1 VLRTSVVI
9 DGQKY
14 PLAQGQDLEAI
25 KSATVAAA
33 REGAGLVDFVVVGNR
48 AVSVLVTPTIRVMF
62 EEHEVDG
69 DARDNGDLRA
79 PFTSPVDDLDF

>member
-14 PLAQGQDLEAI
+14 PLAQGQDLETI
-25 KSATVAAA
+25 KQATVAAA
-33 REGAGLVDFVVVGNR
+33 RDGAGLVEFVVVGNR

-62 EEHEVDG
+62 EEHEVDRDDRDTG
-69 DARDNGDLRA
+69 DVHA
-79 PFTSPVDDLDF
+79 PFSSPVDDLDF